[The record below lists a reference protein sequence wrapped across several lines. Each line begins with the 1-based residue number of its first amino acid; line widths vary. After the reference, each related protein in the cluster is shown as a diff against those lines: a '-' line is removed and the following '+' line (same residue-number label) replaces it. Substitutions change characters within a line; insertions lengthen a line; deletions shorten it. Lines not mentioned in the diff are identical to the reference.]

1 MAYEI
6 NLYCSTN
13 GLSAAKGLDAILSQ
27 ATADGVEL
35 QVSSRSSGENWDAA
49 EFDLAADTPGTSG
62 CLIQFQSASPLVEAA
77 VAEVA
82 PEDLSGQVRFAD
94 AIVTLTLS
102 GDGCRSVVKAVWAAA
117 RSMWDVVPYDDGSG
131 FDVDLD
137 EL

>member
-6 NLYCSTN
+6 NLYCSTD
-13 GLSAAKGLDAILSQ
+13 GLSAEKGLDAILSQ
-27 ATADGVEL
+27 AKADGVEL
-35 QVSSRSSGENWDAA
+35 QVTSRSSGDNWDAA

-62 CLIQFQSASPLVEAA
+62 CLVQFQSASPLVEAA
-77 VAEVA
+77 VAEVV
-82 PEDLSGQVRFAD
+82 PEDLSGRVRFAD

-102 GDGCRSVVKAVWAAA
+102 GDDCWSVVKAVWVAA
-117 RSMWDVVPYDDGSG
+117 RSLWDVVPYDDGSG